1 MSGVVS
7 EPVDSSALNFSI
19 LRLGG
24 AASLMCVVSDSDF

>member
-24 AASLMCVVSDSDF
+24 VFSVRGQ